1 MKVHLSISSVSKL
14 NYVLGSIVAT
24 ALGQKIRPLDAIF
37 GSGSRSCHGTVARWL
52 HEHDPELK
60 STRLRVLCFGH
71 VGDLD
76 DPLHCMLVDGPA
88 KYKILV
94 NTWESADFVRR
105 KDGTAAIV
113 ALDTQEASDG
123 HLVVISDMSSKE
135 LLDKYGPH
143 PQ

>member
-1 MKVHLSISSVSKL
+1 MKVHLSMSRVSNL
-14 NYVLGSIVAT
+14 DYVLGSIVAT

-37 GSGSRSCHGTVARWL
+37 GSGSRSCHGTVALWL
-52 HEHDPELK
+52 HAHDPELK

-71 VGDLD
+71 PSELD
-76 DPLHCMLVDGPA
+76 DPFHCMLVDGPD
-88 KYKILV
+88 KYKVLV

-113 ALDTQEASDG
+113 ALDTQKVSDG

-135 LLDKYGPH
+135 LRDKYGPR